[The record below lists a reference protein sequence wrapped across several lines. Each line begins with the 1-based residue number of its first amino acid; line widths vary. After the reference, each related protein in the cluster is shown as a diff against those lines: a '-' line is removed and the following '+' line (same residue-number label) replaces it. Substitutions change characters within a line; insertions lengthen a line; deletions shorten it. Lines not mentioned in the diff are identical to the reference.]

1 MKHKIKNLLRRKKGI
16 AIEMAIGIMLVVV
29 SLSGL
34 LVSVS
39 VLNRTSSNSLSTSIN
54 ERLYLDQI
62 GESFVNAVKNGTH
75 NNWDDGNDKYNATV
89 TGTQLTLVDGQGDVK
104 LYVELV
110 ELDDSNGYKITQW
123 KYN

>member
-1 MKHKIKNLLRRKKGI
+1 MKNKIKNLLRRKKGI

-39 VLNRTSSNSLSTSIN
+39 VLNRTSSNSLSN
-54 ERLYLDQI
+54 DVYERLYLDQI
-62 GESFVNAVKNGTH
+62 GESFVSAVKNGTH
-75 NNWDDGNDKYNATV
+75 NAWDDGDADYSATV
-89 TGTQLTLVDGQGDVK
+89 SGMELTLKDSQGNVKLSIKMENYQGDF
-104 LYVELV
+104 
-110 ELDDSNGYKITQW
+110 KITQW

>member
-1 MKHKIKNLLRRKKGI
+1 MKNKIKNLLRRKRGI

-62 GESFVNAVKNGTH
+62 GESFVSAVKSSYDIEEWKNGVTDYSATVNGTE
-75 NNWDDGNDKYNATV
+75 
-89 TGTQLTLVDGQGDVK
+89 LTLADSQGNIK
-104 LYVELV
+104 LSIKMENYQG
-110 ELDDSNGYKITQW
+110 GYKITQW

>member
-1 MKHKIKNLLRRKKGI
+1 MKNKIKNLLRRRKGI

-39 VLNRTSSNSLSTSIN
+39 VLNRTSSNSLLN
-54 ERLYLDQI
+54 DVYERLYLDQI
-62 GESFVNAVKNGTH
+62 GESFVSAVKNGKH
-75 NNWDDGNDKYNATV
+75 NDWDDGDTDYTATV
-89 TGTQLTLVDGQGDVK
+89 NGMELTLKDSQGNIK
-104 LYVELV
+104 LSIKVE
-110 ELDDSNGYKITQW
+110 NYQGGYKITQW

>member
-1 MKHKIKNLLRRKKGI
+1 MKNKIKNLLRRKKGI

-39 VLNRTSSNSLSTSIN
+39 VLNRTSSNSLSN
-54 ERLYLDQI
+54 DVYERLYLDQI
-62 GESFVNAVKNGTH
+62 GESFVSAVKNGTH
-75 NNWDDGNDKYNATV
+75 NTWDDGDADYSATV
-89 TGTQLTLVDGQGDVK
+89 NGMELTLKDSQGNVKLSIKMENYQGDF
-104 LYVELV
+104 
-110 ELDDSNGYKITQW
+110 KITQW